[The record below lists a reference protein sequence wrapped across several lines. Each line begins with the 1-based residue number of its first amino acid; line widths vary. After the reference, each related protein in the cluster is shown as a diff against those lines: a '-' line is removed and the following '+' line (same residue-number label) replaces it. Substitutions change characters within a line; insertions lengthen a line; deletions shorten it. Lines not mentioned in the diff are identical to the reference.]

1 MRDFISKYGA
11 PLHMG
16 YINPSDFNYPN
27 DFHAFEQPGMG
38 FQDISDNVIY
48 DLRGPLEV
56 TPIGTLVGPILGAPD
71 SFTTLFLHTGKFRY
85 FELGTRKCLTRG
97 LFVFFVIND
106 PLHYSGITVDVI
118 NRGLF

>member
-56 TPIGTLVGPILGAPD
+56 TPIGTLVGPIPGAPD

-85 FELGTRKCLTRG
+85 FELANTKMFNSR
-97 LFVFFVIND
+97 FFFIFIND
-106 PLHYSGITVDVI
+106 PSHYSGITVDVI